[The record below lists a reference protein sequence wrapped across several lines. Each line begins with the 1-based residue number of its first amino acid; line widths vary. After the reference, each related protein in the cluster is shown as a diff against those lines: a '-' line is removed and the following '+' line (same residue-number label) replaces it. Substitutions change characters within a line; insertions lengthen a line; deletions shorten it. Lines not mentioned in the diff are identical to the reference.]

1 MSKDYRPAEI
11 ERGHYERWEK
21 AGYFAPSGRGQPY
34 CIVIP
39 PPNVTGTLH
48 MGHAFGHTVKDI
60 LIRYHRM
67 RGDDTLWQPGTDHAG
82 IATQIVVQNLL
93 EAEGKSRAE
102 LGRERFVERV
112 WEWKRRSGDTIS
124 RQMRRL
130 GDSVDW
136 SRERFTM
143 DAEFC
148 ANVTDVFVRLYED
161 GLIYRGKRLVNWDPT
176 LHTAV
181 SDLEVESS
189 EEAASLWQFRYP
201 LADGGDSL
209 VVATTRPETMLGDTA
224 VAVHPEDER
233 YRHLIGRRIL
243 LPLSGREIPIVGDAH
258 VDPEFGTGCVK
269 VTPAHDFND
278 YEIAQRHSLPMIN
291 VFDDD
296 AALNDNAPAAYRG
309 MDRFDAR
316 ARIVADLDARGLLV
330 AIKDHKAMIPRCE
343 RSGAI
348 VEPYLTDQWYVKTGP
363 LAGPAIAAVAT
374 GRVRFVPESW
384 AKTYFEW
391 MHNIQDWCISRQL
404 WWGHRIPAWYDDA
417 GKHYVGR
424 SETEVR
430 ERHRL
435 GPNVALRQDSDVLDT
450 WFSAALWP
458 FATLGWPARTRELER
473 FYPTNVL
480 VTGHDIIFFWVARMI
495 MLGLRFAGDVPFR
508 EVYIHGLVR
517 DHEGQKMSKSKGNIL
532 DPIDLIDGIG
542 LEALVAK
549 RTEALL
555 NPEQKPAIER
565 VTRSEFPD
573 GMPAFGTDALRM
585 TFASLATQGR
595 DLRFDFGR
603 IDGYHKFCNK
613 LWNAT
618 QYVFAQTERAEAG
631 GAVERSVAD
640 RWIRSRLGTCIAAVR
655 SGFDGYRFDLANQA
669 VYEFVWHEFC
679 DWYLELTKPVLGGDG
694 ASAALRRGARE
705 TLTTVLGS
713 VFRLLH
719 PIAPFVTEELWLAL
733 GARTGRAGDT
743 IMLES
748 YPEAADFDRD
758 DGAAAEIEWL
768 KGFVVGVRQIRGE
781 MNLSPGRPLP
791 VQLAGGSELDRQRVT
806 SHRPSIDR
814 LARVASIDW
823 LAADAAPRG
832 VATAL
837 LNDLRILIP
846 LAGLVDPGREI
857 ERLEKQLRKL
867 ADDLSQTERKLGNER
882 FVANA
887 PADIVAKER
896 DRAAEL
902 AERRSRMETQLGK
915 LREIA

>member
-21 AGYFAPSGRGQPY
+21 AGYFAPSGRGRPY

-67 RGDDTLWQPGTDHAG
+67 QGDDTLWQPGTDHAG
-82 IATQIVVQNLL
+82 IATQIVVQNML
-93 EAEGKSRAE
+93 EAERTSRE
-102 LGRERFVERV
+102 RIGRERFVERV
-112 WEWKRRSGDTIS
+112 WEWKRQSGNTIS

-143 DAEFC
+143 DDDYS
-148 ANVTDVFVRLYED
+148 ANVTDVFVRLYDD
-161 GLIYRGKRLVNWDPT
+161 GLIYRGKRLVNWDPV

-189 EEAASLWQFRYP
+189 EEAAHLWQIRYP
-201 LADGGDSL
+201 LAGTDEAV

-224 VAVHPEDER
+224 VAVHPEDPR
-233 YRHLIGRRIL
+233 YRHLIGRRIR
-243 LPLSGREIPIVGDAH
+243 LPLVGREIPIVGDLH

-278 YEIAQRHSLPMIN
+278 YEIGQRHSLPMIS

-296 AALNDNAPAAYRG
+296 AALNANAPAAYRG
-309 MDRFDAR
+309 MDRFAAR
-316 ARIVADLDARGLLV
+316 ARIVADLDAQGLLV
-330 AIKDHKAMIPRCE
+330 AVKDHKAMIPRCG

-348 VEPYLTDQWYVKTGP
+348 VEPYLTDQWYVRTGP
-363 LAGPAIAAVAT
+363 LAGPAIAAVET

-384 AKTYFEW
+384 ARTYFEW
-391 MHNIQDWCISRQL
+391 MRNIQDWCISRQL

-417 GKHYVGR
+417 GNHYVGR
-424 SETEVR
+424 SEAEAR
-430 ERHRL
+430 LRHRL
-435 GPNVALRQDSDVLDT
+435 PAETALRQDPDVLDT
-450 WFSAALWP
+450 WFSSALWP
-458 FATLGWPARTRELER
+458 FATLGWPDRTRELER

-480 VTGHDIIFFWVARMI
+480 VTGFDIIFFWVARML

-532 DPIDLIDGIG
+532 DPIDLIDGID
-542 LEALVAK
+542 LASLVAK
-549 RTEALL
+549 RTDALM
-555 NPEQKPAIER
+555 NPEQRPAIEK
-565 VTRSEFPD
+565 VTRAEFPD
-573 GMPAFGTDALRM
+573 GIPAFGTDALRM

-595 DLRFDFGR
+595 DVRFDLGR
-603 IDGYHKFCNK
+603 IEGYHKFCNK
-613 LWNAT
+613 LWNAS
-618 QYVFAQTERAEAG
+618 QYVFTQLERALPDGPAELG
-631 GAVERSVAD
+631 IAD
-640 RWIRSRLGTCIAAVR
+640 RWIRSRLGACIAAVR
-655 SGFDGYRFDLANQA
+655 AGFDEYRFDLANQA

-694 ASAALRRGARE
+694 ASAELRRGARE
-705 TLTTVLGS
+705 TLATVQGAVL
-713 VFRLLH
+713 RLLH
-719 PIAPFVTEELWLAL
+719 PIVPFVTEELWLAL
-733 GARTGRAGDT
+733 GARSGRASET
-743 IMLES
+743 IMLER
-748 YPEAADFDRD
+748 YPAAEDFARDEDAAAD
-758 DGAAAEIEWL
+758 IEWL
-768 KGFVVGVRQIRGE
+768 KGFIVGIRQIRGE
-781 MNLSPGRPLP
+781 MNLGAGRPLP
-791 VQLAGGSELDRQRVT
+791 VQLAGGNDLDRQRVAR
-806 SHRPSIDR
+806 HRPSIDR
-814 LARVASIDW
+814 LARVASVDW
-823 LAADAAPRG
+823 LAADASPRG

-837 LNDLRILIP
+837 QGELRILIP
-846 LAGLVDPGREI
+846 LAGQVDPEREI
-857 ERLEKQLRKL
+857 ERLEKLLRKL
-867 ADDLSQTERKLGNER
+867 ADDLAQTERKLGNER

-896 DRAAEL
+896 GRAAEL
-902 AERRSRMETQLGK
+902 MERRGRMEIQLGK

>member
-21 AGYFAPSGRGQPY
+21 AGYFAPSGTGQPY

-67 RGDDTLWQPGTDHAG
+67 CGDDTLWQPGTDHAG
-82 IATQIVVQNLL
+82 IATQIVVQNML
-93 EAEGKSRAE
+93 EAEGGSRE
-102 LGRERFVERV
+102 KLGRERFVERV
-112 WEWKRRSGDTIS
+112 WEWKRQSGGTIS

-143 DAEFC
+143 DADFS
-148 ANVTDVFVRLYED
+148 AVVTDVFVRLHED
-161 GLIYRGKRLVNWDPT
+161 GLIYRGKRLVNWDPV

-181 SDLEVESS
+181 SDLEVESG
-189 EEAASLWQFRYP
+189 EEAAHLWQLRYP
-201 LADGGDSL
+201 LADSAESV

-224 VAVHPEDER
+224 VAVHPDDER
-233 YRHLIGRRIL
+233 YRHLIGRRIR
-243 LPLSGREIPIVGDAH
+243 LPLAGREIPIVGDEH

-278 YEIAQRHSLPMIN
+278 YEIGLRHALPMIS
-291 VFDDD
+291 VFNDD
-296 AALNDNAPAAYRG
+296 AALNANVPAAYRG

-316 ARIVADLDARGLLV
+316 KRIVADLDAQGLLV
-330 AIKDHKAMIPRCE
+330 AVVEHKAMIPRCE
-343 RSGAI
+343 RSGAV
-348 VEPYLTDQWYVKTGP
+348 VEPYLTDQWYVKTAP
-363 LAGPAIAAVAT
+363 LAEPAIAAVES

-384 AKTYFEW
+384 ARTYFEW

-417 GKHYVGR
+417 GNHYVGQ
-424 SETEVR
+424 SEGEVR

-435 GPNVALRQDSDVLDT
+435 APDVDLRQDPDVLDT
-450 WFSAALWP
+450 WFSSALWP
-458 FATLGWPARTRELER
+458 FATLGWPAKTREFER

-542 LEALVAK
+542 LESLVAK
-549 RTEALL
+549 RTEAMM
-555 NPEQKPAIER
+555 NPAQKPVIEKA
-565 VTRSEFPD
+565 TRSEFPD
-573 GMPAFGTDALRM
+573 GIPAFGTDALRM

-618 QYVFAQTERAEAG
+618 QFVFAQIGRAEAG
-631 GAVERSVAD
+631 SNVTLSVAD
-640 RWIRSRLGTCIAAVR
+640 RWIRSRLAACIAAVR
-655 SGFDGYRFDLANQA
+655 AGFDDYRFDLANQA
-669 VYEFVWHEFC
+669 AYEFVWHEFC
-679 DWYLELTKPVLGGDG
+679 DWYLELTKPVLGGEA
-694 ASAALRRGARE
+694 ASAAEKRGARE
-705 TLTTVLGS
+705 TLTTVLGTS
-713 VFRLLH
+713 LRLLH
-719 PIAPFVTEELWLAL
+719 PIVPFVTEELWLAL
-733 GARTGRAGDT
+733 GAKSGKPSAT
-743 IMLES
+743 IMVES
-748 YPEAADFDRD
+748 FPDPEDFSRD
-758 DGAAAEIEWL
+758 DEATAEIEWL

-791 VQLAGGSELDRQRVT
+791 LRLAGGSELDRQRVT
-806 SHRPSIDR
+806 RNRAAIDR
-814 LARVASIDW
+814 LARIENIEW
-823 LAADAAPRG
+823 IEAATALRG
-832 VATAL
+832 VATTL
-837 LNDLRILIP
+837 LGDLRILIP
-846 LAGLVDPGREI
+846 LAGLVDPAREI
-857 ERLEKQLRKL
+857 DRLEKQIRKI
-867 ADDLSQTERKLGNER
+867 ADDLAQTERKLGNER

-896 DRAAEL
+896 DRATDL
-902 AERRSRMETQLGK
+902 AARRARMADQLEK

>member
-21 AGYFAPSGRGQPY
+21 AGYFAPAGAGKPY

-67 RGDDTLWQPGTDHAG
+67 CGDDTLWQPGTDHAG

-93 EAEGKSRAE
+93 EAEGTSRDE
-102 LGRERFVERV
+102 IGRERFVERV
-112 WEWKRRSGDTIS
+112 WKWKRQSGDTIA

-143 DAEFC
+143 DAEFS

-181 SDLEVESS
+181 SDLEVESAP
-189 EEAASLWQFRYP
+189 EAASLWHLRYP
-201 LADGGDSL
+201 LADGDESL
-209 VVATTRPETMLGDTA
+209 VVATTRPETMLGDSA

-233 YRHLIGRRIL
+233 YRHLIGRKIR
-243 LPLSGREIPIVGDAH
+243 LPLAGREIPIIGDLH

-278 YEIAQRHSLPMIN
+278 YEIGLRHSLPMIN

-296 AALNDNAPAAYRG
+296 AALNDSVPAAYRG
-309 MDRFDAR
+309 MDRFEAR
-316 ARIVADLDARGLLV
+316 ARIVADLDAQGLLV
-330 AIKDHKAMIPRCE
+330 ATKAHTAMIPRGE
-343 RSGAI
+343 RGGAI
-348 VEPYLTDQWYVKTGP
+348 VEPYLTDQWYVRTAP
-363 LAGPAIAAVAT
+363 LAAPAISAVET

-391 MHNIQDWCISRQL
+391 MHNIKDWCISRQL
-404 WWGHRIPAWYDDA
+404 WWGHRIPVWYDDA
-417 GKHYVGR
+417 GNHYVGR
-424 SETEVR
+424 SESEVR
-430 ERHRL
+430 ERHGIAPKL
-435 GPNVALRQDSDVLDT
+435 ALRQDTDVLDT

-458 FATLGWPARTRELER
+458 FATLGWPEKTPEFER
-473 FYPTNVL
+473 FYPTNTL
-480 VTGHDIIFFWVARMI
+480 VTGFDIIFFWVARMM

-542 LEALVAK
+542 LESLVAK
-549 RTEALL
+549 RTEALM
-555 NPEQKPAIER
+555 NPEQKPAIEKI
-565 VTRSEFPD
+565 TRSEFPD
-573 GMPAFGTDALRM
+573 GIPAFGTDALRM

-613 LWNAT
+613 LWNAS
-618 QYVFAQTERAEAG
+618 QYVFTQLERTEAG
-631 GAVERSVAD
+631 GPVELGSAD
-640 RWIRSRLGTCIAAVR
+640 RWIRSRLGACIAAVR
-655 SGFDGYRFDLANQA
+655 SGFDEYRFDLANQA

-694 ASAALRRGARE
+694 AGAELRRGARE
-705 TLTTVLGS
+705 TLATVLGS

-719 PIAPFVTEELWLAL
+719 PIVPFVTEELWLAL
-733 GARTGRAGDT
+733 CKRSGRSSET
-743 IMLES
+743 IMLET
-748 YPEAADFDRD
+748 YPTVGDFLHDED
-758 DGAAAEIEWL
+758 ATAEIEWL
-768 KGFVVGVRQIRGE
+768 KGLIVGVRQIRGE
-781 MNLSPGRPLP
+781 MNLTAGRPLP
-791 VQLAGGSELDRQRVT
+791 VQLAGGSELDRQRVA
-806 SHRPSIDR
+806 SNRQYIDR

-823 LAADAAPRG
+823 LAADASPRG

-837 LNDLRILIP
+837 LGDLRILIP

-857 ERLEKQLRKL
+857 ERIEKQLRKL

-902 AERRSRMETQLGK
+902 AQRRSRMETQLGK